1 MQATR
6 RRANEVNAYEKMVK
20 HPDLVIIAG
29 SGSPSDKA
37 GFLVSAKTLC
47 QASHI
52 LRALIHRCQARRP
65 PTRRITLRLP
75 NDEPRSLR
83 IILSILHNRSE
94 AVPLEPSITDLYY
107 ILLGVAK
114 YNLSKIIR
122 PWAPYWLTC
131 ARNAD
136 PSENAVL
143 LFIAW
148 QLGDAHLVLSQ
159 MNHWIKHA
167 IETKDGLATR
177 HGQPFSRRPV
187 VAEMD
192 ACSESLHDRS
202 PGLQP

>member
-1 MQATR
+1 MPATR
-6 RRANEVNAYEKMVK
+6 CHGEEVNNYEKMAM

-29 SGSPSDKA
+29 SGRPSDKA
-37 GFLVSAKTLC
+37 GFLVSANTLC

-52 LRALIHRCQARRP
+52 LRALVHRCRARRP
-65 PTRRITLRLP
+65 PARRIILRLP
-75 NDEPRSLR
+75 NDEPRSFR

-107 ILLGVAK
+107 ILLSVAK
-114 YNLSKIIR
+114 YNLSKTIR

-131 ARNAD
+131 ARIAD

-148 QLGDAHLVLSQ
+148 QLGDANLVLSQ
-159 MNHWIKHA
+159 MHHGIKHA
-167 IETKDGLATR
+167 IDTKDGLATR

-192 ACSESLHDRS
+192 VCRESPHDRS